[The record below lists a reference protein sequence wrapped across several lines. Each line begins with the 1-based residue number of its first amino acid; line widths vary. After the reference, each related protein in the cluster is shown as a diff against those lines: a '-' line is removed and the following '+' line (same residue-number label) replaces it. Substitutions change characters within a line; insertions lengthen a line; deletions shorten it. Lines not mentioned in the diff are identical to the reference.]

1 MPAPNSFDYTD
12 FLAREQL
19 RKLTNKLVISE
30 AFNTS
35 YNKNFTKSFATGAVV
50 RVPYPVQFLPGTQ
63 NDLGYEPQTIID
75 RATDVR
81 INRMAKV
88 HFGYDVLQRA
98 LESRHFEEA
107 LTTDIIEPAVN
118 TMAQDIEDNCAKWAY
133 QHAGTVVGV
142 LGTNPTTFD
151 QVFGAA
157 RQRLVNLGAGTG
169 KRMMILGTNIAR
181 PLIAASLP
189 LFAPLG
195 EIERA
200 FKEGAIGRAQGFDT
214 YESASLYSHT
224 SGAWAGIVEILAA
237 PTAPADLGTGIT
249 ALSITATNGDT
260 LLPGDKFSIAAVF
273 EVNNNTRRSTGRLR
287 DFTYTGTTTITA
299 AANVMPIPSFSPPMF
314 GPGSP
319 YQNVSALPLAGADLA
334 LWPGTNASGVAATA
348 KTGVISLAL
357 PKDAFALVG
366 VKLSLPPTGGDFKS
380 SQKRDPT
387 SGLAVSFVQQFDA
400 KTMEWVT
407 RFDCPYGFGDFYSG
421 NAVAVAAGV

>member
-1 MPAPNSFDYTD
+1 MSAPNSFDYTD

-30 AFNTS
+30 AFDTS

-63 NDLGYEPQTIID
+63 NDLGYEPQPVID

-81 INRMAKV
+81 INQMAKV

-107 LTTDIIEPAVN
+107 LTEDIIDPAVN
-118 TMAQDIEDNCAKWAY
+118 TMAQDIEDHCAKYAY
-133 QHAGTVVGV
+133 QHAGTCIGV

-157 RQRLVNLGAGTG
+157 RKRLVDLGAGSG
-169 KRMMILGTNIAR
+169 KRLMILNTSIGRA
-181 PLIAASLP
+181 LVAAELP

-200 FKEGAIGRAQGFDT
+200 FKEGAIGRAQTFDT
-214 YESASLYSHT
+214 YESASLYTHT
-224 SGAWAGIVEILAA
+224 SGAWAGVVEVLTA
-237 PTAPADLGTGIT
+237 PTVNADAGTGIT
-249 ALSITATNGDT
+249 SMVLTATTGDT
-260 LLPGDKFSIAAVF
+260 IKPGDKINFAACN
-273 EVNNNTRRSTGRLR
+273 EVNNATRRSTGRLR
-287 DFTYTGTTTITA
+287 DFTCTNTATLTA
-299 AANVMPIPSFSPPMF
+299 AASTVTITFSPPMF

-319 YQNVSALPLAGADLA
+319 YQNVDALPLAGADLA

-357 PKDAFALVG
+357 PKQAFALVG
-366 VKLSLPPTGGDFKS
+366 VKLSLPPSGGKFRS
-380 SQKRDPT
+380 STKRDPA
-387 SGLAVSFVQQFDA
+387 SGLAVSFVQDFDT
-400 KTMEWVT
+400 KTMEWIT
-407 RFDCPYGFGDFYSG
+407 RFDCPYGFGEFYSG
-421 NAVAVAAGV
+421 NAIAVAGGI

>member
-1 MPAPNSFDYTD
+1 MPAPNSFDYTG

-30 AFNTS
+30 AFDTS

-63 NDLGYEPQTIID
+63 NDLGYEPQPIID

-107 LTTDIIEPAVN
+107 LTEDIIDPAVN
-118 TMAQDIEDNCAKWAY
+118 TMAQDIEDNCANWARI
-133 QHAGTVVGV
+133 HTGTVVGV

-151 QVFGAA
+151 QVFGAS

-169 KRMMILGTNIAR
+169 KRMMILDTAIAR
-181 PLIAASLP
+181 PLVAASLP

-200 FKEGAIGRAQGFDT
+200 FKEGAIGRAQTFDT
-214 YESASLYSHT
+214 YESPSLYSHT
-224 SGAWAGIVEILAA
+224 SGAWAGVVEVTSA
-237 PTAPADLGTGIT
+237 PTMPADAGTGIT
-249 ALSITATNGDT
+249 TILITHTSGDT
-260 LLPGDKFSIAAVF
+260 FVVGDKTNFAASF
-273 EVNNNTRRSTGRLR
+273 EVNNATRRSTGRLR
-287 DFTYTGTTTITA
+287 DFTILAHTLHTATTSSITI
-299 AANVMPIPSFSPPMF
+299 SPPMY

-348 KTGVISLAL
+348 KTGKISLAL
-357 PKDAFALVG
+357 PKQAFALVG
-366 VKLSLPPTGGDFKS
+366 VKLSLPPSAGDFKS

-407 RFDCPYGFGDFYSG
+407 RFDCPYGFGDFYNG
-421 NAVAVAAGV
+421 NAIAVR